1 LFAVGA
7 TAPGSALNFGLD
19 PAVAGNPAA
28 LQAGTVLDVTGRPAA
43 GDGRNAL
50 ALLAI
55 ERANLPGGSPP
66 AIAAATLVSDVGNA
80 MATAETEAEATELRL
95 DRLNQLREET
105 SGVSVDEEMVELM
118 RSQRAF
124 EAVSKVIKVVDDM
137 LNTLLNLK

>member
-1 LFAVGA
+1 M
-7 TAPGSALNFGLD
+7 
-19 PAVAGNPAA
+19 
-28 LQAGTVLDVTGRPAA
+28 
-43 GDGRNAL
+43 
-50 ALLAI
+50 LAI
-55 ERANLPGGSPP
+55 ERANLPSGSPP

-80 MATAETEAEATELRL
+80 LATAETEAEATELRL